1 MGSQNYLGMAFE
13 KLGHIMLD
21 DMRMKASDIY
31 KYALKRQ
38 KKQDYNPPSY
48 NEGKINI
55 RSVFEKGGMCFY
67 ITPKNKTVKEYFV
80 FLHGGGFI
88 SQISHDEWRFVFDTV
103 ERTGYGAVV
112 PIYPLAPDHTAEEA
126 VDMLAGAY
134 EKLCEK
140 EETDRIVI
148 LGNSAG
154 GCLALSMTIQL
165 WKNGIRRPDKLI
177 LCSPVLDTE
186 FSDRNLEREMSD
198 RRRFAYGYYFTPEVK
213 RFLRRY
219 WVRESEGQVDITSPI
234 YSDLTDI
241 CDELA
246 IFTVDDDMLNCYARR
261 LYDNVKRLS
270 MRVNFYQY
278 YSVVHDYFE
287 HPYIPECKSI
297 MKKIVDSI
305 KGNEDFVPADIENDI
320 WCRSM
325 MAERYPKLYED
336 SESIRL
342 ADKIGIEH
350 KNRNAQYTFYDR
362 TVIMERLVAMDNRVR
377 NFIDRYAD
385 GIVVNVGSELD
396 TMFTRVDN
404 GRIKWYNVDL
414 PERVEIRR
422 KYMET
427 RDREVNIGDTILDC
441 RWLDQIT
448 KPQDTAIL
456 FVLYDMMKYF
466 DRDGLRRFL
475 DAIWKKFPGAEV
487 VFDAKN
493 SVAKHKWNR
502 SIFSGRNKGSMLR
515 LSIDN
520 CTSLIYDWNIKYKIL
535 YDETVL
541 KQEDLERM
549 LSRKEAKGFRHAM
562 KKKYDKIIHLRL
574 GTEHFLDNI

>member
-1 MGSQNYLGMAFE
+1 M
-13 KLGHIMLD
+13 
-21 DMRMKASDIY
+21 
-31 KYALKRQ
+31 
-38 KKQDYNPPSY
+38 
-48 NEGKINI
+48 
-55 RSVFEKGGMCFY
+55 
-67 ITPKNKTVKEYFV
+67 
-80 FLHGGGFI
+80 
-88 SQISHDEWRFVFDTV
+88 
-103 ERTGYGAVV
+103 
-112 PIYPLAPDHTAEEA
+112 
-126 VDMLAGAY
+126 
-134 EKLCEK
+134 
-140 EETDRIVI
+140 
-148 LGNSAG
+148 
-154 GCLALSMTIQL
+154 
-165 WKNGIRRPDKLI
+165 
-177 LCSPVLDTE
+177 
-186 FSDRNLEREMSD
+186 
-198 RRRFAYGYYFTPEVK
+198 
-213 RFLRRY
+213 
-219 WVRESEGQVDITSPI
+219 DITSPI

-466 DRDGLRRFL
+466 DRDGLRQFL

>member
-1 MGSQNYLGMAFE
+1 MAFE
-13 KLGHIMLD
+13 KLEHIMLD

-31 KYALKRQ
+31 KYALKHQ

-48 NEGKINI
+48 NEGKLNI

-67 ITPKNKTVKEYFV
+67 VTPKNKTVKEYFV

-140 EETDRIVI
+140 EEADRIVI

-154 GCLALSMTIQL
+154 GCLALSVTIQL

-186 FSDRNLEREMSD
+186 FSDRDLEREMSD
-198 RRRFAYGYYFTPEVK
+198 RHRFAYGYYFTPEVK
-213 RFLRRY
+213 RFLRQY
-219 WVRESEGQVDITSPI
+219 WVRGSEGHVDITSPI

-270 MRVNFYQY
+270 MKVNFYQY

-305 KGNEDFVPADIENDI
+305 KGNVDFVPADIENDI

-336 SESIRL
+336 TESIKL

-362 TVIMERLVAMDNRVR
+362 TVNMERLVAMDNRVR

-414 PERVEIRR
+414 PERIEIRR

-466 DRDGLRRFL
+466 DKDRLRQFL

-520 CTSLIYDWNIKYKIL
+520 CTSLMYDWNIKYKIL
-535 YDETVL
+535 YDETIL
-541 KQEDLERM
+541 KQEELERM
-549 LSRKEAKGFRHAM
+549 LSHKEARGFRHAM